1 MHLKELRRTYD
12 AVFSLGCTCLTATQ
26 LKRAGLRKES
36 GPFDWMYSY
45 GLSHINKVLR
55 NEFDSYMEPENLI
68 AEGLDYHHVNYLV
81 RDREYGL
88 VSAHDFSIE
97 HNTPADLSAA
107 YPEFRERTDRRTT
120 RMLERLQSS
129 KSILFVRVGGERN
142 EIIELEQ
149 ILQDKVKGDFALLVV
164 NYANEARLW
173 HDDYNLPHTCVV
185 QFPAANEVWKGN
197 NFYWDTVF
205 YQVKLV

>member
-1 MHLKELRRTYD
+1 MHLKELRRNYD
-12 AVFSLGCTCLTATQ
+12 AVFSLGCTCVTATQ

-45 GLSHINKVLR
+45 GLSHINKALR
-55 NEFDSYMEPENLI
+55 NEFNGYMQHENLVT
-68 AEGLDYHHVNYLV
+68 EGLDYHSVNYLV
-81 RDREYGL
+81 RDDEYGL
-88 VSAHDFSIE
+88 VSAHDFSIQL
-97 HNTPADLSAA
+97 NTPTNLVS
-107 YPEFRERTDRRTT
+107 YPEFRERTNRRTE
-120 RMLERLQSS
+120 RLLERMQTSE
-129 KSILFVRVGGERN
+129 SILFVRVGGEPE

-164 NYANEARLW
+164 NYAKEARLW
-173 HDDYNLPHTCVV
+173 YDDYNLPHTCVV

-205 YQVKLV
+205 YQMKLV